1 MLHAYFL
8 LIFLVLFPKGGIKA
22 GGTPL
27 TWGYLYLAMTAPFL
41 AMIRLLATPLRVRGS
56 TLIVVGLLVPMQI
69 LLAYAFATGGTPNA
83 GYAVSMVVGL
93 TALPWI
99 FLLVYP
105 PFLPLLNAQSFSR
118 CFRWCVLLAAAWG
131 IFLFFLHP
139 LTGHYIEIPYLTV
152 NAADA
157 GLLES
162 TKHNSRGFFQ
172 KLISTYNN
180 GNLYGVATLILMPLY
195 NVLEPSRW
203 KRGVLFTAA
212 LLTLSRTVWVGLII
226 MQVGPLALLLAAQIR
241 TFPVLHLGAA
251 TRRVFSVIAIVG
263 LVLVV
268 LFFATNSGLE
278 FLLDP
283 TLGGRASEIRVT
295 SGISVLP
302 PAGLQGFDESLYGS
316 AIKYY
321 GIAGIVA
328 FTSIMFSPLLVLAWD
343 TSALRSPLRMA
354 AFSGLMLYALL
365 AASDGA
371 FVLIPVMAFYW
382 FVYTV
387 FLHGWPGT
395 QKEAGRQKAARPR
408 TVSKPCLVMEPS

>member
-41 AMIRLLATPLRVRGS
+41 ALIRLLATPLRVRGA
-56 TLIVVGLLVPMQI
+56 TLLVIGLLLPMQI
-69 LLAYAFATGGTPNA
+69 LLAYAFSTGGTPNT

-105 PFLPLLNAQSFSR
+105 PFLPLLNAESFSR

-157 GLLES
+157 GLLET
-162 TKHNSRGFFQ
+162 TKHNARGFFQ

-195 NVLEPSRW
+195 NALEPSRW
-203 KRGVLFTAA
+203 KRGVLFTAT

-226 MQVGPLALLLAAQIR
+226 MQLAPLALLLLEQIR

-251 TRRVFSVIAIVG
+251 TRRVFSVIAIIG
-263 LVLVV
+263 LVLFV

-295 SGISVLP
+295 SALSFLP

-316 AIKYY
+316 ALRYY
-321 GIAGIVA
+321 GLTGFIA
-328 FTSIMFSPLLVLAWD
+328 FTSVMLSPLLVLACD

-354 AFSGLMLYALL
+354 AFSGLMLYALV

-371 FVLIPVMAFYW
+371 FVLIPIMAFYW

-395 QKEAGRQKAARPR
+395 QRQAARHAAAPSGTLAKPR
-408 TVSKPCLVMEPS
+408 LMLEPS